1 MHKGI
6 VWNLGRVF
14 VQRVPG
20 FRALVILL
28 WRAIG
33 SPKFKASYQNAC
45 VRGDVKLHIGA
56 GATRLDGWLN
66 TDILPNAELFLDATH
81 HFPVKKE
88 SVHYIFC
95 ENFVEHIPRHAI
107 ITFLEE
113 SFRVLRPEGILR
125 ITTPDIEAHVRE
137 YLSRS
142 ERMHLL
148 LEQNRQYGYFYS
160 RYPVDILNKAFYEDT
175 HVCLYDAET
184 LEQMLYSVGFRE
196 IIGCKVGESRHTAL
210 SGIERHDVGS
220 ILDKFMLVI
229 EAKKPF
235 P

>member
-1 MHKGI
+1 M
-6 VWNLGRVF
+6 
-14 VQRVPG
+14 
-20 FRALVILL
+20 
-28 WRAIG
+28 
-33 SPKFKASYQNAC
+33 
-45 VRGDVKLHIGA
+45 
-56 GATRLDGWLN
+56 
-66 TDILPNAELFLDATH
+66 
-81 HFPVKKE
+81 KKE
-88 SVHYIFC
+88 GVHYIFC

-125 ITTPDIEAHVRE
+125 IATPDIEAYVRE

-142 ERMHLL
+142 EQMHLL
-148 LEQNRQYGYFYS
+148 LERNRQYGYFYS

-184 LEQMLYSVGFRE
+184 LEQMLHSVGFRE
-196 IIGCKVGESRHTAL
+196 IIRCKVGESPHTAL

-220 ILDKFMLVI
+220 ILDEFMLVI